1 MAVFRKLFQPIRLGH
16 AAAKSTFV
24 LLFLLCALPV
34 SAHEVR
40 PAVADVTVTASQAR
54 IEVILTLE
62 PLVAGL
68 DLAGLD
74 DTNDSPLAA
83 RYDRLRAL
91 PPQDLTAEFRADWP
105 QIAGKITL
113 QAGDTALTPE
123 ITSVEVPPVGDVA
136 LPRDA
141 TLVLTA
147 PLPPDGSPVVFGWDA
162 AYGPL
167 IVRQADV
174 GDDGYAA
181 LLPDGGLSAPM
192 PRIGTATVGAL
203 ATFANYLVIGFEHIV
218 PKGLDHILFVLGLF
232 FFSLHMRPLLMQV
245 TAFTLAHT
253 VTLALATLGVVS
265 VSAAIVEP
273 LIAASIVYVAIEN
286 VFGGRISWRRTAV
299 VFGFGLLHGLGFASV
314 LGNIGL
320 EPSRFLGS
328 LISFNIGVEL
338 GQLAVIATAFA
349 TVGYW
354 FGRKHWYRKAIAV
367 PASALI
373 ASVGAYW
380 SIERVFF

>member
-1 MAVFRKLFQPIRLGH
+1 MAIFQSWFQAIRLGR
-16 AAAKSTFV
+16 AAAKSTFALLI
-24 LLFLLCALPV
+24 LLFALPV
-34 SAHEVR
+34 SAHEIR
-40 PAVADVTVTASQAR
+40 PAVADVTVAASEAR

-83 RYDRLRAL
+83 RYDRLRTL
-91 PPQDLTAEFRADWP
+91 PPQDLAAEFRADWP
-105 QIAGKITL
+105 NVASRITL
-113 QAGDTALTPE
+113 RAGDTALTPE
-123 ITSVEVPPVGDVA
+123 ITSIEVPPVGDVA

-167 IVRQADV
+167 IVRQAGV

-192 PRIGTATVGAL
+192 PRTGTATVGAL
-203 ATFANYLVIGFEHIV
+203 ATFTNYLVIGFEHIV

-232 FFSLHMRPLLMQV
+232 FFSLQMSPLLMQV

-273 LIAASIVYVAIEN
+273 LIAASIVYVAVEN
-286 VFGGRISWRRTAV
+286 IFGGRIGWRRTAV

-314 LGNIGL
+314 LGDIGL

-338 GQLAVIATAFA
+338 GQLTVIAAAFL

-354 FGRKHWYRKAIAV
+354 FGQKRWYRNAIAV

>member
-1 MAVFRKLFQPIRLGH
+1 MAIFQSWFQAIRLAR
-16 AAAKSTFV
+16 AAAKSTFA
-24 LLFLLCALPV
+24 LLSLLAALPV
-34 SAHEVR
+34 AAHEIR
-40 PAVADVTVTASQAR
+40 PAVADVTVGAAQAR
-54 IEVILTLE
+54 IEMVLTLE

-68 DLAGLD
+68 DLAGLA

-91 PPQDLTAEFRADWP
+91 PPDELAAEFRADWP
-105 QIAGKITL
+105 QIAAGITL
-113 QAGDTALTPE
+113 RAGDTDLTAD
-123 ITSVEVPPVGDVA
+123 ILSVEVPPVGDIA

-141 TLVLTA
+141 VLVLTA
-147 PLPPDGSPVVFGWDA
+147 PLPDDGTPVVFGWA
-162 AYGPL
+162 ARYGPL
-167 IVRQADV
+167 IVRQAGL

-192 PRIGTATVGAL
+192 PRTGTATVGAL

-253 VTLALATLGVVS
+253 VTLALAALGIVS

-273 LIAASIVYVAIEN
+273 LIAVSIVYVAVEN
-286 VFGGRISWRRTAV
+286 IFGGRIGWRRTAV
-299 VFGFGLLHGLGFASV
+299 VFSFGLLHGLGFAAV
-314 LGNIGL
+314 LGDIGL

-349 TVGYW
+349 AVGYW
-354 FGRKHWYRKAIAV
+354 FGRKHWYRAVIAV

-380 SIERVFF
+380 SVQRVFF

>member
-1 MAVFRKLFQPIRLGH
+1 MTVFQSWFQAIRLVQ
-16 AAAKSTFV
+16 AAAKSTFA
-24 LLFLLCALPV
+24 LLILLCALPV
-34 SAHEVR
+34 SAHEIR

-54 IEVILTLE
+54 IEIILTLE

-68 DLAGLD
+68 DLAGLA
-74 DTNDSPLAA
+74 DTNESPLAA

-91 PPQDLTAEFRADWP
+91 PPEDLAAEFRADWP
-105 QIAGKITL
+105 QIASRITL
-113 QAGDTALTPE
+113 RAEDTALMPE
-123 ITSVEVPPVGDVA
+123 IASIEVPPVGDVA

-141 TLVLTA
+141 SVVLTA
-147 PLPPDGSPVVFGWDA
+147 PLPPDGTPVVFGWDA

-167 IVRQADV
+167 IVRQAGV

-192 PRIGTATVGAL
+192 PRTGTATVGSL
-203 ATFANYLVIGFEHIV
+203 ATFTNYVVIGFEHIV

-265 VSAAIVEP
+265 VSATIVEP
-273 LIAASIVYVAIEN
+273 LIAASIVYVAVEN
-286 VFGGRISWRRTAV
+286 IFGGRISWRRTAV

-314 LGNIGL
+314 LGDIGL
-320 EPSRFLGS
+320 QPSHFIGS

-338 GQLAVIATAFA
+338 GQLTVIATAFG

-354 FGRKHWYRKAIAV
+354 FGRKPWYRKAIAL
-367 PASALI
+367 PASVVI
-373 ASVGAYW
+373 ACVGAYW
-380 SIERVFF
+380 CVQRVFF

>member
-1 MAVFRKLFQPIRLGH
+1 MAR
-16 AAAKSTFV
+16 AAAKSTFA
-24 LLFLLCALPV
+24 LLILLLALPAA
-34 SAHEVR
+34 AHEIR
-40 PAVADVTVTASQAR
+40 PAVADVTVGASDAR
-54 IEVILTLE
+54 IELVLTLE

-68 DLAGLD
+68 DLAGLA
-74 DTNDSPLAA
+74 DTNESPLAE

-91 PPQDLTAEFRADWP
+91 PPEDLAAEFRTDWP
-105 QIAGKITL
+105 QIARKITL
-113 QAGDTALTPE
+113 RAGDTDLTPE
-123 ITSVEVPPVGDVA
+123 ILSLDVPPVGDPA

-141 TLVLTA
+141 VLVLTA
-147 PLPPDGSPVVFGWDA
+147 PLPADGTPVVFGWDA

-167 IVRQADV
+167 IVRQA
-174 GDDGYAA
+174 GLGEDGYAA

-192 PRIGTATVGAL
+192 PRTGTATVGAL

-253 VTLALATLGVVS
+253 VTLALATLGIVS

-273 LIAASIVYVAIEN
+273 LIAASIVYVAVEN
-286 VFGGRISWRRTAV
+286 IFGGRITWRRTAV

-314 LGNIGL
+314 LGDIGL

-338 GQLAVIATAFA
+338 GQLAVIAGAFL

-354 FGRKHWYRKAIAV
+354 FGRKRWYRAVIAI

-380 SIERVFF
+380 SIQRVFF